1 MANEEKLVEYLK
13 WTTAELHQ
21 AQQQLRELKAA
32 QHEPIAVVSMA
43 CRLPGKTRTP
53 DDLWDLVSE
62 GRDAVTGFPDDR
74 AWELPE
80 ERPYAELGGFL
91 DDAAGFDAGF
101 FDISDTEAVATE
113 PLQRLMLHLAWE
125 TVERGHIAP
134 HTLRST
140 LTGVYVGAT
149 GHDYATRLETAP
161 DELLPYLGGGTSGS
175 LVSGRIAYALGL
187 EGPAIS
193 VDTACSSSLV
203 ALHLACQALRRGECR
218 LALAGGGTVMSTPHT
233 FHAFAHQK
241 SLAQDGRCKPFAAA
255 ADGMGLGE
263 GVGLVLLER
272 LGDARKNG
280 HPVLAVIRG
289 SAVNQ
294 DGAGY
299 GLAAPNGPS
308 QQHVIRAALADAGL
322 TPDQIDAV
330 EAHGTG
336 TPIGDA
342 IEVQALLATYG
353 ADRSPDRPLWL
364 GSVKSN
370 TGHTQGAAGAA
381 ALIKMVQA
389 FRHGTLPPTLHVDR
403 PTPLAAWKKGA
414 VRLLTEAVDWPRREE
429 PRRVG
434 ISAFATSG
442 TNAHLILEEPPV
454 EEAPVPDAARDQ
466 TSTVAP
472 ELPVAWSLSARTPEA
487 LRAQAKALV
496 THLAATDPAPSPAEV
511 AYSLA
516 ATRSP
521 LEHRAVLTGTEH
533 AELLAVARALAA
545 GEDHPDLVRSTP
557 GAGPKKIAWHFD
569 GRPADGVTTETA
581 PGAEP
586 GAAFG
591 AAFGGAEFHSAFPLF
606 ASTFDEARALLDTHL
621 PTPLPTPHSEL
632 ARFAVHTA
640 LARLLLETGVRP
652 HTLTGDGVGHIAAAY
667 AAGILT
673 LDDACRLAAAHA
685 AAAQA
690 TEAGQPAPPDA
701 YEPVLKQL
709 TFQRATLT
717 LTSTAPADTPIAS
730 ADYWH
735 HHLTSPAPTTPPT
748 PETHTLLHLGA
759 LSPEGTQTSAVRA
772 LLTALARLHTT
783 GGTVDWTPLVQRTPH
798 PRTIDLPTYSFQA
811 TRYWLHDHTAHAAV

>member
-13 WTTAELHQ
+13 WTTAELHRT
-21 AQQQLRELKAA
+21 QQQLRDLQAA
-32 QHEPIAVVSMA
+32 QHEPIAVVSTA

-74 AWELPE
+74 TWELPE
-80 ERPYAELGGFL
+80 DLPYARLGGFL

-101 FDISDTEAVATE
+101 FDIGATEAVATE

-272 LGDARKNG
+272 LGDARRNG

-308 QQHVIRAALADAGL
+308 QQAVIRAALADAGL
-322 TPDQIDAV
+322 TPGQVDAV

-353 ADRSPDRPLWL
+353 ADRSPERPLWL

-370 TGHTQGAAGAA
+370 TGHTQGAAGTA
-381 ALIKMVQA
+381 ALIKMIQA
-389 FRHGTLPPTLHVDR
+389 FRHDTLPPTLHIDR
-403 PTPLAAWKKGA
+403 PTPLATWKKGT
-414 VRLLTEAVDWPRREE
+414 VRLLTEAVDWPRRDE

-454 EEAPVPDAARDQ
+454 PDEAPPTPDTLAAAA
-466 TSTVAP
+466 AP
-472 ELPVAWSLSARTPEA
+472 ELPVAWPLSARTPEA
-487 LRAQAKALV
+487 LQELAKALV
-496 THLAATDPAPSPAEV
+496 THLASADPTPSTAEV
-511 AYSLA
+511 AHSLA

-521 LEHRAVLTGTEH
+521 LEHRAVLIGTDITGLV
-533 AELLAVARALAA
+533 AAARALAA
-545 GEDHPDLVRSTP
+545 GDDHPDLTRTP
-557 GAGPKKIAWHFD
+557 ADATPKKIVWHFD
-569 GRPADGVTTETA
+569 GTPAAGIE
-581 PGAEP
+581 
-586 GAAFG
+586 AA
-591 AAFGGAEFHSAFPLF
+591 ATDLGGGFPLF
-606 ASTFDEARALLDTHL
+606 AATFEETRALLDTHI
-621 PTPLPTPHSEL
+621 PTTTPATLH
-632 ARFAVHTA
+632 FAVHTS
-640 LARLLLETGVRP
+640 LARVLLEAGVHA
-652 HTLTGDGVGHIAAAY
+652 HTVGGTGVGHITAAY
-667 AAGILT
+667 TAGVLT
-673 LDDACRLAAAHA
+673 LDDACRLAAAHLT
-685 AAAQA
+685 A
-690 TEAGQPAPPDA
+690 TADGGSPTPETYG
-701 YEPVLKQL
+701 PVLKEL
-709 TFQRATLT
+709 TFRSATLA
-717 LTSTAPADTPIAS
+717 LTGTAPADTPLS
-730 ADYWH
+730 SPGYWH
-735 HHLTSPAPTTPPT
+735 HHLAPADPASPDLD
-748 PETHTLLHLGA
+748 PETHTVLD
-759 LSPEGTQTSAVRA
+759 LSAFSPSTSAARTV
-772 LLTALARLHTT
+772 LTALARLHTS
-783 GGTVDWTPLVQRTPH
+783 GGTVDWTPLTRRTPRQ
-798 PRTIDLPTYSFQA
+798 RTIDLPTYPFQA
-811 TRYWLHDHTAHAAV
+811 TRHWLHDHTTHTAA

>member
-13 WTTAELHQ
+13 WTTAELHRT
-21 AQQQLRELKAA
+21 QQQLRDLRAA
-32 QHEPIAVVSMA
+32 QREPIAVVSAA

-74 AWELPE
+74 TWELPE
-80 ERPYAELGGFL
+80 DPPYAQLGGFL

-101 FDISDTEAVATE
+101 FDIGAAEAVATE

-272 LGDARKNG
+272 LGDARRNG

-322 TPDQIDAV
+322 TPDQVDAV

-353 ADRSPDRPLWL
+353 AGRSPERPLWL

-370 TGHTQGAAGAA
+370 TGHTQGAAGTA

-389 FRHGTLPPTLHVDR
+389 FRHDTLPPTLHVDR

-414 VRLLTEAVDWPRREE
+414 VRLLTEAVDWPRRDE

-442 TNAHLILEEPPV
+442 TNAHLILEEPP
-454 EEAPVPDAARDQ
+454 APDAPA
-466 TSTVAP
+466 AP
-472 ELPVAWSLSARTPEA
+472 ATEAAVPEFPVAWPLSARTPEA
-487 LRAQAKALV
+487 LQEQAKALV
-496 THLAATDPAPSPAEV
+496 THLASADPSPSPAEV
-511 AYSLA
+511 AHSLA

-521 LEHRAVLTGTEH
+521 LEHRAVLTGTDTTG
-533 AELLAVARALAA
+533 LLTAARALAS
-545 GEDHPDLVRSTP
+545 GDDHPDLTRTP
-557 GAGPKKIAWHFD
+557 ADATPKKIAWHFD
-569 GRPADGVTTETA
+569 GTPAAGTETA
-581 PGAEP
+581 
-586 GAAFG
+586 AADL
-591 AAFGGAEFHSAFPLF
+591 AAAFPLF
-606 ASTFDEARALLDTHL
+606 AEIYEETRTLLDAHL
-621 PTPLPTPHSEL
+621 PAPLPATASEPPH
-632 ARFAVHTA
+632 FALHTA
-640 LARLLLETGVRP
+640 LAHMLLEAGVHAHTVTG
-652 HTLTGDGVGHIAAAY
+652 TGTGHIAAAY
-667 AAGILT
+667 AAGVLT
-673 LDDACRLAAAHA
+673 LDDACRLAAAHFTTTGEGA
-685 AAAQA
+685 SP
-690 TEAGQPAPPDA
+690 TPEA
-701 YEPVLKQL
+701 YEPVLKDL
-709 TFQRATLT
+709 TFRPATLA
-717 LTSTAPADTPIAS
+717 LTGTAPAGTPVS
-730 ADYWH
+730 SPGYWH
-735 HHLTSPAPTTPPT
+735 HHLASGHHDPGHD
-748 PETHTLLHLGA
+748 PETHTLLD
-759 LSPEGTQTSAVRA
+759 LSAFSPSTPAARTV
-772 LLTALARLHTT
+772 LTALARLYAS
-783 GGTVDWTPLVQRTPH
+783 GAAVDWTPLTRRTPR
-798 PRTIDLPTYSFQA
+798 PRTVDLPTYPFQA
-811 TRYWLHDHTAHAAV
+811 TRYWLHDHTTHTAV

>member
-13 WTTAELHQ
+13 WTTAELHRT
-21 AQQQLRELKAA
+21 QQQLRDLKAA
-32 QHEPIAVVSMA
+32 QHEPVAVISTA
-43 CRLPGKTRTP
+43 CRLPGRTRTP

-74 AWELPE
+74 TWELPE
-80 ERPYAELGGFL
+80 DPPYAQLGGFL

-101 FDISDTEAVATE
+101 FDIGATEAVATE

-272 LGDARKNG
+272 LSDARRNG

-322 TPDQIDAV
+322 TPDQVDAV

-353 ADRSPDRPLWL
+353 AGRSPDRPLWL

-370 TGHTQGAAGAA
+370 TGHTQGAAGTA

-389 FRHGTLPPTLHVDR
+389 FKHDTLPPTLHVDR

-414 VRLLTEAVDWPRREE
+414 VRLLTEAVDWPRRDE

-442 TNAHLILEEPPV
+442 TNAHLILEEPPAPD
-454 EEAPVPDAARDQ
+454 APVDTDTA
-466 TSTVAP
+466 VP
-472 ELPVAWSLSARTPEA
+472 ELPVAWPLSARTPEA
-487 LRAQAKALV
+487 LQEQAKALV
-496 THLAATDPAPSPAEV
+496 THLTSADPVPSPAEV
-511 AYSLA
+511 AHSLA

-521 LEHRAVLTGTEH
+521 LEHRAVLTGTDTTG
-533 AELLAVARALAA
+533 LLSAARALAA
-545 GEDHPDLVRSTP
+545 GDDHPDLARTP
-557 GAGPKKIAWHFD
+557 ADATPKRVAWHFD
-569 GRPADGVTTETA
+569 GTPAVGI
-581 PGAEP
+581 
-586 GAAFG
+586 GAA
-591 AAFGGAEFHSAFPLF
+591 AADLSAAFPLF
-606 ASTFDEARALLDTHL
+606 AATLTETRTLLDTHVAASLTASL
-621 PTPLPTPHSEL
+621 PATASEPL
-632 ARFAVHTA
+632 RFALHTA
-640 LARLLLETGVRP
+640 LARVLLEAGVHAHTVGGTG
-652 HTLTGDGVGHIAAAY
+652 TGHITAAY
-667 AAGILT
+667 AAGVLD
-673 LDDACRLAAAHA
+673 LDDSCRLAATHFTASA
-685 AAAQA
+685 
-690 TEAGQPAPPDA
+690 EGGPPTPET
-701 YEPVLKQL
+701 YEPVLKGL
-709 TFQRATLT
+709 TFRPATLA
-717 LTSTAPADTPIAS
+717 LTGTAPADTPLS
-730 ADYWH
+730 SPGYWH
-735 HHLTSPAPTTPPT
+735 HHLTSAAPGPTPD
-748 PETHTLLHLGA
+748 PETHTLLD
-759 LSPEGTQTSAVRA
+759 LSTFPDSLAVHTV
-772 LLTALARLHTT
+772 LTALARLHTS
-783 GGTVDWTPLVQRTPH
+783 GGTVDWTPLTRRTPQ
-798 PRTIDLPTYSFQA
+798 PRTIDLPTYPFQA
-811 TRYWLHDHTAHAAV
+811 TRYWLHDHTTHTAV

>member
-32 QHEPIAVVSMA
+32 QHEPVAVVSTA

-74 AWELPE
+74 TWELPE
-80 ERPYAELGGFL
+80 EPPYAQLGGFL

-101 FDISDTEAVATE
+101 FDIGATEAVATE

-125 TVERGHIAP
+125 TVERGRIAP

-203 ALHLACQALRRGECR
+203 ALHLACQALRRGECG

-272 LGDARKNG
+272 LGDARRNG

-322 TPDQIDAV
+322 TPDQVDAV

-353 ADRSPDRPLWL
+353 AGRSADRPLWL

-370 TGHTQGAAGAA
+370 TGHTQGAAGTA

-389 FRHGTLPPTLHVDR
+389 FRHDTLPPTLHVDR

-414 VRLLTEAVDWPRREE
+414 VRLLTEAVDWPRRDE

-442 TNAHLILEEPPV
+442 TNAHLILEEPP
-454 EEAPVPDAARDQ
+454 APDTHLDAAADAVP
-466 TSTVAP
+466 TA
-472 ELPVAWSLSARTPEA
+472 LPVAWPLSARTPEA
-487 LRAQAKALV
+487 LQEQAKALV
-496 THLAATDPAPSPAEV
+496 THLTSADPMPSPAEV
-511 AYSLA
+511 AHSLA

-521 LEHRAVLTGTEH
+521 LEHRAVLIG
-533 AELLAVARALAA
+533 ADGAGLLAATRALAA
-545 GEDHPDLVRSTP
+545 GDDHPDLTRTP
-557 GAGPKKIAWHFD
+557 LDADPKKTAWHFD
-569 GRPADGVTTETA
+569 GLPPAD
-581 PGAEP
+581 
-586 GAAFG
+586 AAS
-591 AAFGGAEFHSAFPLF
+591 AASAASDLRAAFPLF
-606 ASTFDEARALLDTHL
+606 STAFDEARSLLDTHL
-621 PTPLPTPHSEL
+621 ATPLSDTPSEPL
-632 ARFAVHTA
+632 RFAVHTA
-640 LARLLLETGVRP
+640 LARLLLATGIHA
-652 HTLTGDGVGHIAAAY
+652 HTLTGTGVGHIAAAY
-667 AAGILT
+667 AAGVLG

-685 AAAQA
+685 TA
-690 TEAGQPAPPDA
+690 TAESGAPPGPEA
-701 YEPVLKQL
+701 YELVLKEL
-709 TFQRATLT
+709 TFRPATLA
-717 LTSTAPADTPIAS
+717 LTSTAPADTPVTS
-730 ADYWH
+730 PGYWH
-735 HHLTSPAPTTPPT
+735 HHLTSTDPGASPG
-748 PETHTLLHLGA
+748 PETHTLLDLGA
-759 LSPEGTQTSAVRA
+759 FSPDTPAARTV
-772 LLTALARLHTT
+772 LTALARLHTS
-783 GGTVDWTPLVQRTPH
+783 GGTVDWTHLTRRAPH
-798 PRTIDLPTYSFQA
+798 PPTLDLPTYPFQA
-811 TRYWLHDHTAHAAV
+811 TRYWLHDHTTHTAV

>member
-1 MANEEKLVEYLK
+1 MANPVANEEKLVEYLK
-13 WTTAELHQ
+13 WTTAELHRT
-21 AQQQLRELKAA
+21 QQQLRELEAA

-80 ERPYAELGGFL
+80 EPPYAELGGFI

-101 FDISDTEAVATE
+101 FGIGATEAVATE

-125 TVERGHIAP
+125 TVERGRIAP

-241 SLAQDGRCKPFAAA
+241 SLAADGRCKPFAAA

-272 LGDARKNG
+272 LSEARRND

-308 QQHVIRAALADAGL
+308 QQQVIRAALADAGL
-322 TPDQIDAV
+322 APDQVDAV

-353 ADRSPDRPLWL
+353 AHRPADRPLWL

-370 TGHTQGAAGAA
+370 TGHTQGAAGTA

-389 FRHGTLPPTLHVDR
+389 LRHGTLPPTLHVDR
-403 PTPLAAWKKGA
+403 PTPLAAWKKGG
-414 VRLLTEAVDWPRREE
+414 VQLLTQAVDWPRREE

-454 EEAPVPDAARDQ
+454 ILEEPPALDDVPTGTPTGSQ
-466 TSTVAP
+466 V
-472 ELPVAWSLSARTPEA
+472 VAWTLSARTPEA
-487 LRAQAKALV
+487 LRAQAAALV
-496 THLAATDPAPSPAEV
+496 TQLTAADPAPPPADV

-521 LEHRAVLTGTEH
+521 MEHRAVITGGDG
-533 AELLAVARALAA
+533 AELLAAARALAA
-545 GEDHPDLVRSTP
+545 GDDHPALVRSAPDDASVSP
-557 GAGPKKIAWHFD
+557 GNIVWHFD
-569 GRPADGVTTETA
+569 GGPSDDAA
-581 PGAEP
+581 PGAELY
-586 GAAFG
+586 AAF
-591 AAFGGAEFHSAFPLF
+591 SLF
-606 ASTFDEARALLDTHL
+606 ATVFDEACGLLGTRHGA
-621 PTPLPTPHSEL
+621 PLPAGL
-632 ARFAVHTA
+632 LRFAAHVA
-640 LARLLLETGVRP
+640 YARLLLEAGVHP
-652 HTLTGDGVGHIAAAY
+652 HTLTGDGAGHIAAAY
-667 AAGILT
+667 AAGVLG

-685 AAAQA
+685 AA
-690 TEAGQPAPPDA
+690 TAGGAPPPTPDA

-709 TFQRATLT
+709 TFHSPTLT
-717 LTSTAPADTPIAS
+717 LTSTAPADTPLTSPA
-730 ADYWH
+730 YWH
-735 HHLTSPAPTTPPT
+735 HHLTSPPAAARPGPD
-748 PETHTLLHLGA
+748 A
-759 LSPEGTQTSAVRA
+759 LSPDTPAVHD
-772 LLTALARLHTT
+772 LLVALARHHTT
-783 GGTVDWTPLVQRTPH
+783 GGTVDWTPLVRRTAR
-798 PRTIDLPTYSFQA
+798 PRAVDLPTYPFQA
-811 TRYWLHDHTAHAAV
+811 TRHWLHDHTTHPSV

>member
-21 AQQQLRELKAA
+21 TQQQLRDLKAA
-32 QHEPIAVVSMA
+32 QHEPIAVVSAA

-80 ERPYAELGGFL
+80 DPPYAQLGGFL

-101 FDISDTEAVATE
+101 FDIGATEAVATE

-134 HTLRST
+134 HRLRST

-203 ALHLACQALRRGECR
+203 ALHLACQALRRGECG

-272 LGDARKNG
+272 LSDARRNG

-322 TPDQIDAV
+322 TPDQVDAV

-353 ADRSPDRPLWL
+353 AGRSPERPLWL

-370 TGHTQGAAGAA
+370 TGHTQGAAGTA

-389 FRHGTLPPTLHVDR
+389 FRHDTLPPTLHVDR

-414 VRLLTEAVDWPRREE
+414 VRLLTEAVDWPRRDE

-442 TNAHLILEEPPV
+442 TNAHLILEEPP
-454 EEAPVPDAARDQ
+454 APDAPTEA
-466 TSTVAP
+466 AP
-472 ELPVAWSLSARTPEA
+472 ATAVPGLPVAWSLSARTAEA
-487 LRAQAKALV
+487 LQEQAKALV
-496 THLAATDPAPSPAEV
+496 THLTSADPEPSPADV
-511 AYSLA
+511 AHSLA

-521 LEHRAVLTGTEH
+521 LAHRAVLTGTDS
-533 AELLAVARALAA
+533 ADLLAAARALAA
-545 GEDHPDLVRSTP
+545 GDDHPGLTRTDADAT
-557 GAGPKKIAWHFD
+557 PKKIAWHFD
-569 GRPADGVTTETA
+569 GAPAA
-581 PGAEP
+581 GAEAAAADL
-586 GAAFG
+586 GA
-591 AAFGGAEFHSAFPLF
+591 AFPLF
-606 ASTFDEARALLDTHL
+606 AAAFDETRALLDTHL
-621 PTPLPTPHSEL
+621 SAPLPATATEPLH
-632 ARFAVHTA
+632 FALHTA
-640 LARLLLETGVRP
+640 LARVLLEAGVHA
-652 HTLTGDGVGHIAAAY
+652 HTVGGTGVGHIAAAH
-667 AAGILT
+667 AAGVLD
-673 LDDACRLAAAHA
+673 LDDACRLAAAHFTATA
-685 AAAQA
+685 AEVGSP
-690 TEAGQPAPPDA
+690 TPET
-701 YEPVLKQL
+701 YEPVLKDVTFRPAALAL
-709 TFQRATLT
+709 TG
-717 LTSTAPADTPIAS
+717 TAPADTPLS
-730 ADYWH
+730 SPGYWH
-735 HHLTSPAPTTPPT
+735 HHLTCADHGPGPSSDLD
-748 PETHTLLHLGA
+748 PETHTLLDLSA
-759 LSPEGTQTSAVRA
+759 FSPESSAVHTV
-772 LLTALARLHTT
+772 LTALAGLHTS
-783 GGTVDWTPLVQRTPH
+783 GGTVDWTPLTRRTAR
-798 PRTIDLPTYSFQA
+798 PRTIDLPTYPFQA
-811 TRYWLHDHTAHAAV
+811 TRYWLHDHTTHTAV

>member
-32 QHEPIAVVSMA
+32 QHEPVAVVSMA
-43 CRLPGKTRTP
+43 CRLPGSTRTP

-74 AWELPE
+74 TWELPE
-80 ERPYAELGGFL
+80 DPPYAQLGGFL

-101 FDISDTEAVATE
+101 FDIGATEAVATE

-125 TVERGHIAP
+125 TVERGRIAP

-203 ALHLACQALRRGECR
+203 ALHLACQALRRGECG

-272 LGDARKNG
+272 LSDARRNG

-322 TPDQIDAV
+322 TPDQVDAV

-353 ADRSPDRPLWL
+353 ANRSPDRPLWL

-370 TGHTQGAAGAA
+370 TGHTQGAAGTA

-389 FRHGTLPPTLHVDR
+389 LQHDTLPPTLHIDR

-414 VRLLTEAVDWPRREE
+414 VRLLTEAVDWPRRDE

-442 TNAHLILEEPPV
+442 TNAHLILEEPP
-454 EEAPVPDAARDQ
+454 APDTATDAPADAA
-466 TSTVAP
+466 SPA
-472 ELPVAWSLSARTPEA
+472 LPVAWTLSARTPEA
-487 LRAQAKALV
+487 LREQAKALV
-496 THLAATDPAPSPAEV
+496 AHLTSADPTPSPAEV
-511 AYSLA
+511 AHALA

-521 LEHRAVLTGTEH
+521 LEHRAVLTATDS
-533 AELLAVARALAA
+533 ADLLAVARAVAA
-545 GEDHPDLVRSTP
+545 GDDHPDLTRTP
-557 GAGPKKIAWHFD
+557 LDSAPKKTAWHFD
-569 GRPADGVTTETA
+569 GLPPADATS
-581 PGAEP
+581 
-586 GAAFG
+586 AAS
-591 AAFGGAEFHSAFPLF
+591 AVADLRAAFPLF
-606 ASTFDEARALLDTHL
+606 STALDEALALLGTHL
-621 PTPLPTPHSEL
+621 ATPLTPLAADPSESL
-632 ARFAVHTA
+632 HFAVHTA
-640 LARLLLETGVRP
+640 LANLLLAAGVHA
-652 HTLTGDGVGHIAAAY
+652 HTLTGTGVGHIAAAY
-667 AAGILT
+667 AAGVLS
-673 LDDACRLAAAHA
+673 LDDACRLAAAHTTA
-685 AAAQA
+685 SA
-690 TEAGQPAPPDA
+690 EGGAPPTPEA
-701 YEPVLKQL
+701 YEPALKEL
-709 TFQRATLT
+709 TFRPATLA
-717 LTSTAPADTPIAS
+717 LTSTAPADAPVAS
-730 ADYWH
+730 PGYWH
-735 HHLTSPAPTTPPT
+735 HHLTSTAPSPGHA
-748 PETHTLLHLGA
+748 PETHTLLDLGTC
-759 LSPEGTQTSAVRA
+759 SPDASAVRTV
-772 LLTALARLHTT
+772 LTALARLHTS
-783 GGTVDWTPLVQRTPH
+783 GGTVDWAPLTRRTPH
-798 PRTIDLPTYSFQA
+798 PRTLDLPTYPFQA
-811 TRYWLHDHTAHAAV
+811 TRYWLHDHTTHTAV

>member
-1 MANEEKLVEYLK
+1 MANPVANEEKLVEYLK
-13 WTTAELHQ
+13 WTTAELHRT
-21 AQQQLRELKAA
+21 QQRLREVEAA
-32 QHEPIAVVSMA
+32 RHEPIAVVSMA
-43 CRLPGKTRTP
+43 CRLPGGTRTP
-53 DDLWDLVSE
+53 DDLWGLVSE

-80 ERPYAELGGFL
+80 EPPYAELGGFL

-101 FDISDTEAVATE
+101 FGIGATEAVATE
-113 PLQRLMLHLAWE
+113 PLQRLMLHVAWE
-125 TVERGHIAP
+125 TVERGRIAP

-241 SLAQDGRCKPFAAA
+241 SLAADGRCKPFAAA

-272 LGDARKNG
+272 LSDARRND

-322 TPDQIDAV
+322 VPDQVDAV

-342 IEVQALLATYG
+342 IEIQALLATYG
-353 ADRSPDRPLWL
+353 AGRPADRPLWL

-370 TGHTQGAAGAA
+370 TGHTQGAAGTA

-389 FRHGTLPPTLHVDR
+389 LRHGSLPPTLHVDR
-403 PTPLAAWKKGA
+403 PTPLATWKKGG
-414 VRLLTEAVDWPRREE
+414 VQLLTEAVAWPRREE

-442 TNAHLILEEPPV
+442 TNAHLILEEPP
-454 EEAPVPDAARDQ
+454 ALDTADAAPADAAPAE
-466 TSTVAP
+466 TVTGSP
-472 ELPVAWSLSARTPEA
+472 VVAWTLSARTPEA
-487 LRAQAKALV
+487 LRAQAEALV
-496 THLAATDPAPSPAEV
+496 THLTAAADPTPPAADI
-511 AYSLA
+511 AYALA

-521 LEHRAVLTGTEH
+521 LEHRAVLTGGDH
-533 AELLAVARALAA
+533 AELLAATRALAA
-545 GEDHPDLVRSTP
+545 DEDHPALVRSTP
-557 GAGPKKIAWHFD
+557 DDSSVGPGKIVWHFD
-569 GRPADGVTTETA
+569 GGPSADAA
-581 PGAEP
+581 PGGELYA
-586 GAAFG
+586 
-591 AAFGGAEFHSAFPLF
+591 AFPLF
-606 ASTFDEARALLDTHL
+606 ATVFDEACGLLGTRSGA
-621 PTPLPTPHSEL
+621 PLSAGL
-632 ARFAVHTA
+632 LRFADHCA
-640 LARLLLETGVRP
+640 YARLLLEAGVHP

-667 AAGILT
+667 AAGILD

-685 AAAQA
+685 AVTADGALPP
-690 TEAGQPAPPDA
+690 TPDA

-709 TFQRATLT
+709 TFRSPTLT
-717 LTSTAPADTPIAS
+717 LTSTAPADTPRTSPA
-730 ADYWH
+730 YWH
-735 HHLTSPAPTTPPT
+735 HHLTAPPTAAPPAPD
-748 PETHTLLHLGA
+748 A
-759 LSPEGTQTSAVRA
+759 LSPGTPTVHG
-772 LLTALARLHTT
+772 LLAALARHHTT
-783 GGTVDWTPLVQRTPH
+783 GGTVDWTPLTRRTAR
-798 PRTIDLPTYSFQA
+798 PRPVDLPTYPFQA
-811 TRYWLHDHTAHAAV
+811 TRHWLHDHTTHPSV

>member
-1 MANEEKLVEYLK
+1 MANEDKLVEYLK

-21 AQQQLRELKAA
+21 TQQQLRELKAA
-32 QHEPIAVVSMA
+32 RNEPIAVVSMA
-43 CRLPGKTRTP
+43 CRLPGRTHSP

-74 AWELPE
+74 AWDLPE
-80 ERPYAELGGFL
+80 DAEYPKLGNFL

-101 FDISDTEAVATE
+101 FDIGATEAVATE

-125 TVERGHIAP
+125 AVERGHIAP

-161 DELLPYLGGGTSGS
+161 DDLLPYLGGGTSGS

-218 LALAGGGTVMSTPHT
+218 LALAGGGTIMSTPHT

-241 SLAQDGRCKPFAAA
+241 SLAADGRCKSFAAA

-272 LGDARKNG
+272 LGDAQRNG

-294 DGAGY
+294 DGGGY

-308 QQHVIRAALADAGL
+308 QQNVIRAALADAQL
-322 TPDQIDAV
+322 APDQVDAV

-353 ADRSPDRPLWL
+353 AGRSADRPLWL

-370 TGHTQGAAGAA
+370 TGHIQGAAGTA

-389 FRHGTLPPTLHVDR
+389 FRHDTLPRTLHVDR
-403 PTPLAAWKKGA
+403 PTPLASWKKGG

-434 ISAFATSG
+434 LSAFATSG
-442 TNAHLILEEPPV
+442 TNAHLILEEPP
-454 EEAPVPDAARDQ
+454 APQTPADADTALGTGETDRDAATPDR
-466 TSTVAP
+466 
-472 ELPVAWSLSARTPEA
+472 PVAWALSARTPEA
-487 LRAQAKALV
+487 LRAQATALV
-496 THLAATDPAPSPAEV
+496 GHLAAADPAPDPAEV

-516 ATRSP
+516 TTRSP
-521 LEHRAVLTGTEH
+521 LEHRAVLLGTD
-533 AELLAVARALAA
+533 AADLLAATRALAA
-545 GEDHPDLVRSTP
+545 GEDHPGLVGTP
-557 GAGPKKIAWHFD
+557 PDAAPKKLTWHF
-569 GRPADGVTTETA
+569 GGPADLHSDAST
-581 PGAEP
+581 GADLH
-586 GAAFG
+586 A
-591 AAFGGAEFHSAFPLF
+591 AFPLF
-606 ASTFDEARALLDTHL
+606 AATFDEARALLAPHL
-621 PTPLPTPHSEL
+621 AAPLPADPFGSARPEHAEPL
-632 ARFAVHTA
+632 RFAVHAA
-640 LARLLLETGVRP
+640 LARLLLGAGVHP
-652 HTLTGDGVGHIAAAY
+652 HTVTGHGVGHIVAAY
-667 AAGILT
+667 AAGVLT
-673 LDDACRLAAAHA
+673 LDDACRLAAAHTA
-685 AAAQA
+685 AA
-690 TEAGQPAPPDA
+690 EGGQPTPDT
-701 YEPVLKQL
+701 YEPVLRQL
-709 TFQRATLT
+709 DLRPATLT
-717 LTSTAPADTPIAS
+717 LTDTAPADTPLAS
-730 ADYWH
+730 PAYWH
-735 HHLTSPAPTTPPT
+735 HHLTSPAAAPPP
-748 PETHTLLHLGA
+748 PETHTVLDPGA
-759 LSPEGTQTSAVRA
+759 LSPDPATPAAHA
-772 LLTALARLHTT
+772 LLTALARLHTG
-783 GGTVDWTPLVQRTPH
+783 GGTVDWAPLVRPARQ
-798 PRTIDLPTYSFQA
+798 PRTVDLPTYPFQA
-811 TRYWLHDHTAHAAV
+811 TRYWLHDHTTRTAV

>member
-13 WTTAELHQ
+13 WTTAELHRT
-21 AQQQLRELKAA
+21 QQQLRDLEAA
-32 QHEPIAVVSMA
+32 QHEPIAVVSTA

-74 AWELPE
+74 TWELPQDP
-80 ERPYAELGGFL
+80 PYAQLGGFL

-101 FDISDTEAVATE
+101 FDIGATEAVATE

-272 LGDARKNG
+272 LSDARRNG

-322 TPDQIDAV
+322 APDQVDAV

-353 ADRSPDRPLWL
+353 AGRSPERPLWL

-370 TGHTQGAAGAA
+370 TGHTQGAAGTA

-389 FRHGTLPPTLHVDR
+389 FRHDTLPPTLHIDR

-414 VRLLTEAVDWPRREE
+414 VRLLTEAVDWPRRDE

-442 TNAHLILEEPPV
+442 TNAHLILEEPP
-454 EEAPVPDAARDQ
+454 APDAPTEA
-466 TSTVAP
+466 AP
-472 ELPVAWSLSARTPEA
+472 DAGVPGLPVAWPLSARTPEA
-487 LRAQAKALV
+487 LQEQAKALV
-496 THLAATDPAPSPAEV
+496 THLTSADPEPTPAEV
-511 AYSLA
+511 AHSLA

-521 LEHRAVLTGTEH
+521 LEHRAVLTGTDT
-533 AELLAVARALAA
+533 AGLLAATRALAA
-545 GEDHPDLVRSTP
+545 GDDHPGLTRTD
-557 GAGPKKIAWHFD
+557 ADAAPKKIVWHFD
-569 GRPADGVTTETA
+569 GAPAAGVE
-581 PGAEP
+581 
-586 GAAFG
+586 AAIADL
-591 AAFGGAEFHSAFPLF
+591 AAAFPLF
-606 ASTFDEARALLDTHL
+606 AAAFDETRILLDTHL
-621 PTPLPTPHSEL
+621 ATPLPATAPERPH
-632 ARFAVHTA
+632 FALHTA
-640 LARLLLETGVRP
+640 LARVLLEAGVHA
-652 HTLTGDGVGHIAAAY
+652 HTVGGTGVGHIAAAH
-667 AAGILT
+667 AAGVLS
-673 LDDACRLAAAHA
+673 LDDACRLAAAHFTATA
-685 AAAQA
+685 AK
-690 TEAGQPAPPDA
+690 AGSPTPEA
-701 YEPVLKQL
+701 YEPALKDV
-709 TFQRATLT
+709 TFRPATLA
-717 LTSTAPADTPIAS
+717 LTSTAPADTPLS
-730 ADYWH
+730 SPGYWH
-735 HHLTSPAPTTPPT
+735 HHLTSAAPGPSPDLAPN
-748 PETHTLLHLGA
+748 PETHTLLD
-759 LSPEGTQTSAVRA
+759 LSAFSPASPAVHTV
-772 LLTALARLHTT
+772 LTALARLHTS
-783 GGTVDWTPLVQRTPH
+783 GGTVDWTPLTRRTPR
-798 PRTIDLPTYSFQA
+798 PRTIDLPTYPFQA
-811 TRYWLHDHTAHAAV
+811 TRYWLHDHTTHTSV

>member
-21 AQQQLRELKAA
+21 TQQQLRDLKAA
-32 QHEPIAVVSMA
+32 QHEPIAVVSAA

-74 AWELPE
+74 TWELPE
-80 ERPYAELGGFL
+80 DPPYAQLGGFL

-101 FDISDTEAVATE
+101 FDIGATEAVATE

-134 HTLRST
+134 HSLRST

-203 ALHLACQALRRGECR
+203 ALHLACQALRRGECG

-272 LGDARKNG
+272 LSDARRGG

-322 TPDQIDAV
+322 TPDQVDAV

-353 ADRSPDRPLWL
+353 AGRSPERPLWL

-370 TGHTQGAAGAA
+370 TGHTQGAAGTA

-389 FRHGTLPPTLHVDR
+389 FRHDTLPPTLHVDR

-414 VRLLTEAVDWPRREE
+414 VRLLTEAVDWPRRDE

-442 TNAHLILEEPPV
+442 TNAHLILEEPP
-454 EEAPVPDAARDQ
+454 APDAPTEA
-466 TSTVAP
+466 AP
-472 ELPVAWSLSARTPEA
+472 ATAVPGLPVAWPLSARTPKA
-487 LRAQAKALV
+487 LQEQAKALV
-496 THLAATDPAPSPAEV
+496 THLTSADPEPSPADV
-511 AYSLA
+511 AHSLA

-521 LEHRAVLTGTEH
+521 LEHRAVLTGTDT
-533 AELLAVARALAA
+533 ADLLAATRALAA
-545 GEDHPDLVRSTP
+545 GDDHPGLTRTDADAT
-557 GAGPKKIAWHFD
+557 PKKIAWHFD
-569 GRPADGVTTETA
+569 STPAA
-581 PGAEP
+581 GAEAAAADL
-586 GAAFG
+586 GA
-591 AAFGGAEFHSAFPLF
+591 AFPLF
-606 ASTFDEARALLDTHL
+606 AAAFDETRALLDTHL
-621 PTPLPTPHSEL
+621 SAPLPATAPEPLH
-632 ARFAVHTA
+632 FALHTA
-640 LARLLLETGVRP
+640 LARVLLEAGVHA
-652 HTLTGDGVGHIAAAY
+652 HTVGGTGVGHIAAAH
-667 AAGILT
+667 AAGVLD
-673 LDDACRLAAAHA
+673 LDDACRLAAAHFT
-685 AAAQA
+685 A
-690 TEAGQPAPPDA
+690 TVAEVGSPTPET
-701 YEPVLKQL
+701 YEPVLKDV
-709 TFQRATLT
+709 TFRPATLA
-717 LTSTAPADTPIAS
+717 LAGTAPADTPLS
-730 ADYWH
+730 SPGYWH
-735 HHLTSPAPTTPPT
+735 HHLASADHGPSSGLDT
-748 PETHTLLHLGA
+748 ETHTLLD
-759 LSPEGTQTSAVRA
+759 LSAFSPDSSAVHTV
-772 LLTALARLHTT
+772 LTALAGLHTS
-783 GGTVDWTPLVQRTPH
+783 GGTVDWTPLTRRTAR
-798 PRTIDLPTYSFQA
+798 PRTIDLPTYPFQA
-811 TRYWLHDHTAHAAV
+811 TRYWLHDHTTHTAV

>member
-91 DDAAGFDAGF
+91 DDAAGFDADF
-101 FDISDTEAVATE
+101 FDISATEAVATE

-203 ALHLACQALRRGECR
+203 ALHLACQALRRGECG

-272 LGDARKNG
+272 LSDARKNG

-308 QQHVIRAALADAGL
+308 QQHVIRAALADARL
-322 TPDQIDAV
+322 TPDRIDAV

-370 TGHTQGAAGAA
+370 TGHTQGAAGTA

-389 FRHGTLPPTLHVDR
+389 LRHGTLPPTLHVDR

-442 TNAHLILEEPPV
+442 TNAHLILEE
-454 EEAPVPDAARDQ
+454 APAPHAAADGA
-466 TSTVAP
+466 TAVAASP
-472 ELPVAWSLSARTPEA
+472 ELPVAWALSARTPEA
-487 LRAQAKALV
+487 LQAQAKALV
-496 THLAATDPAPSPAEV
+496 AHLAAADPAPSPAEV

-521 LEHRAVLTGTEH
+521 LEHRAVLTGTDH
-533 AELLAVARALAA
+533 TELLTAARALAA
-545 GEDHPDLVRSTP
+545 GEDHPDLVRSVP
-557 GAGPKKIAWHFD
+557 GDTPKKIAWHFD
-569 GRPADGVTTETA
+569 AEAADPHSADAGDTTPLSLA
-581 PGAEP
+581 GADFR
-586 GAAFG
+586 A
-591 AAFGGAEFHSAFPLF
+591 AFPLF
-606 ASTFDEARALLDTHL
+606 ATAFDEARARLDLHL
-621 PTPLPTPHSEL
+621 ATSL
-632 ARFAVHTA
+632 RFAVQTA
-640 LARLLLETGVRP
+640 LARLLLESGVRP
-652 HTLTGDGVGHIAAAY
+652 HTLTGHGVGHIAAAH

-685 AAAQA
+685 AATAEGAQ
-690 TEAGQPAPPDA
+690 PPPPDA

-709 TFQRATLT
+709 TFQRPTLG

-730 ADYWH
+730 PEYWH
-735 HHLTSPAPTTPPT
+735 HHLTSPAAAPPA
-748 PETHTLLHLGA
+748 PDTHTPLHLGTF
-759 LSPEGTQTSAVRA
+759 SPGTPAVRA

-783 GGTVDWTPLVQRTPH
+783 GGTVDWTPLVRRTPH
-798 PRTIDLPTYSFQA
+798 PRTVDLPTYPFQA
-811 TRYWLHDHTAHAAV
+811 KRYWLHDHTTHATV